1 MILMGLQKVDRI
13 SLNLAFD
20 TGWTGALR
28 SFLFGWLFIIICF
41 VILGKLLT

>member
-13 SLNLAFD
+13 SLNLAFG
-20 TGWTGALR
+20 TGGTGALR